1 MSVYIFLIKLILYG
15 AAAAFVYGVIAI
27 LVAVVSRLV
36 SGALKLFLGPPAHHE
51 PPAPE
56 PFTPEPSEAEEVEP
70 GRGPYP
76 RNWRSIAQG
85 CKEQADWSCVRCGVR
100 LAGPGVRHLLH
111 AHHRDA
117 DPSNNARS
125 NLAALCVVCHAE
137 EPGAGHRRL
146 SGAISSDG
154 RREMVLALRRYQRGR

>member
-1 MSVYIFLIKLILYG
+1 MSVYIFLIKLIFYG
-15 AAAAFVYGVIAI
+15 AAVASVLGAIGI
-27 LVAVVSRLV
+27 LVAVVNKLV

-51 PPAPE
+51 RPAPE
-56 PFTPEPSEAEEVEP
+56 PLTPEPLEAEEVEP
-70 GRGPYP
+70 GQGSYP
-76 RNWRSIAQG
+76 RNWRSIAQA
-85 CKEQADWSCVRCGVR
+85 CKERAGWSCVRCGVR
-100 LAGPGVRHLLH
+100 LADPGVRHLLH

-137 EPGAGHRRL
+137 QPGAGHRRL

-154 RREMVLALRRYQRGR
+154 RREMVLALRWHQRGR